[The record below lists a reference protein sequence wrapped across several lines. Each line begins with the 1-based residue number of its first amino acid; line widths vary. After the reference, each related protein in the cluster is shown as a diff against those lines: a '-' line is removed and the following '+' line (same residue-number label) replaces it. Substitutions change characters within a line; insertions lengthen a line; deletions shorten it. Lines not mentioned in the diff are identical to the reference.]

1 MEFLHEVLSAAG
13 ADMLYAVTIVPD
25 FGCYF
30 RGVKGVNEYSEQKI
44 LLTVGKMTVAV
55 TGEGLCVGRFY
66 EGDLFVSGR
75 VRGVTI
81 E

>member
-13 ADMLYAVTIVPD
+13 ADMLYAITIVPG
-25 FGCYF
+25 FGGYF
-30 RGVKGVNEYSEQKI
+30 RGVKGVNEYSGQKI
-44 LLTVGKMTVAV
+44 LLAVGKLTVAV
-55 TGEGLCVGRFY
+55 TGEDLGIGRFY

-75 VRGVTI
+75 VRGIDI